1 MNRVILIGNL
11 TKDPETTTTPSGVS
25 VCKFGLAVSRD
36 YSNADGSRETDFF
49 NVVVWR
55 NTAETCGKFLKKG
68 NKVAIVGS
76 IQNRQYTADDGT
88 KRTVTEIQADKVE
101 FLTPKETA
109 PTNQG
114 GEEVVTA
121 QRRRLPL
128 EELDDN
134 QLPF

>member
-1 MNRVILIGNL
+1 MQSFICTGNL
-11 TKDPETTTTPSGVS
+11 TKDPELTTTPSGVS

-36 YSNADGSRETDFF
+36 YPNADGSRETYFF

-55 NTAETCGKFLKKG
+55 NTAENCGKYLKKG
-68 NKVAIVGS
+68 SKVAIVGKL
-76 IQNRQYTADDGT
+76 QNRQYAADDGT

-109 PTNQG
+109 PTSQG
-114 GEEVVTA
+114 GEEVVTVS
-121 QRRRLPL
+121 RRKLPL

>member
-1 MNRVILIGNL
+1 MQSFICTGNL
-11 TKDPETTTTPSGVS
+11 TKDVELRETPNGKS
-25 VCKFGLAVSRD
+25 VATLSIAVNRSF
-36 YSNADGSRETDFF
+36 SNDTDFF
-49 NVVVWR
+49 NITVW
-55 NTAETCGKFLKKG
+55 NNQAENCAKFLKKG
-68 NKVAIVGS
+68 NKVAIIGS

-109 PTNQG
+109 PTSQG
-114 GEEVVTA
+114 GEEVVTVS
-121 QRRRLPL
+121 RRKLPL